1 MSKKLLNLLLVFMM
15 LAVLVPTTLA
25 APPAQEE
32 GQDYI
37 VVADDWLSKLADKY
51 LGNPFAYPAIVEY
64 TNQKNAED
72 ASYAE
77 ITNPDLIEVGWKI
90 YIPSVAE
97 AEAYAPP
104 PMEEALELADT
115 LYVFNWADYIDESL
129 VTDYEEEFGVTVVYD
144 TFDSNEDLLAKL
156 QAGATGYDVIFPSD
170 YMVAQMIEMEML
182 APLDFNNIPNFAN
195 LHDFTTDPA
204 YDPGDVYSVPYYWGT
219 TGIGYH
225 ADVVDPPPDSWA
237 WLFDPDI
244 ACQYADGGI
253 NVLDDQRELL
263 GAALKYLGYSINDTD
278 EAHLMEVRDLLLAA
292 KPCWKTFDSFGYIDN
307 LMIPGEIVLTHGW
320 NGDVF
325 VAAEENE
332 GWTYVLPKEGGIIW
346 QDTMCVPATSTGLSK
361 RTAEHFINY
370 LLDAEVAGQ
379 NTNYIWYASPNKA
392 AEPYIEA
399 EILEDPA
406 IYPDEETMVRVEWLE
421 PFSGEALAIWDRVWT
436 ELKAE

>member
-1 MSKKLLNLLLVFMM
+1 MSKKLLNLLLVIMM

-51 LGNPFAYPAIVEY
+51 LGNPFAYPAIVHY

-346 QDTMCVPATSTGLSK
+346 QDTMCVPATSTGIHK

-370 LLDAEVAGQ
+370 LLEPEVAGQ

-406 IYPDEETMVRVEWLE
+406 IYPDEETMARLEWLK
-421 PFSGEALAIWDRVWT
+421 PFTTEELTIWDRVWT